1 MAHPTQYAA
10 CTRMFDTATA
20 ARWVRAGVNS
30 RPAGEQQMQQM
41 PEAVE
46 ESRTSCFLETTN
58 TFHESPE
65 LWLVPVVITDYR
77 CAETRRRRTARR
89 RRDNV
94 FPPVM

>member
-1 MAHPTQYAA
+1 MVHPTQFAA
-10 CTRMFDTATA
+10 CMFDTAMA
-20 ARWVRAGVNS
+20 DRWVRTGMDS
-30 RPAGEQQMQQM
+30 RAAGEQQMQQM
-41 PEAVE
+41 PVAVE
-46 ESRTSCFLETTN
+46 ESQTSCFLETTN

-77 CAETRRRRTARR
+77 CAETRRRRTARG